1 MKDIVIIGAGGIGRE
16 VAWIIEEINEVN
28 PTWNIIGFVDDNSE
42 MWRKD
47 LNGYRVLGGLDIL
60 DKLESKPEVIVAIA
74 NCGVKKDIVAR
85 LNGKFNF
92 ATVVYPTIKIS
103 NFIEIGQGTII
114 YPGVILTVNTKIG
127 NHVVISGNCGIGHD
141 TVIGDYSSVLWGS
154 YFSGYDVVGEECF
167 VGVGTKV
174 AQGVRIAD
182 SRRVSTGGIVTEDI
196 K

>member
-42 MWRKD
+42 MWGKE

-74 NCGVKKDIVAR
+74 NCRVKKDIVSR
-85 LNGKFNF
+85 LNGKFDF
-92 ATVVYPTIKIS
+92 ATVIYPSVRIS
-103 NFIEIGQGTII
+103 RFIEIGQGSII

-127 NHVVISGNCGIGHD
+127 NHVLISGNCGVGHD

-154 YFSGYDVVGEECF
+154 NFSGFDTVGEECF
-167 VGVGTKV
+167 IGVGTKV
-174 AQGVRIAD
+174 IQGIKI
-182 SRRVSTGGIVTEDI
+182 GIGRKVEAGTVVTEDI